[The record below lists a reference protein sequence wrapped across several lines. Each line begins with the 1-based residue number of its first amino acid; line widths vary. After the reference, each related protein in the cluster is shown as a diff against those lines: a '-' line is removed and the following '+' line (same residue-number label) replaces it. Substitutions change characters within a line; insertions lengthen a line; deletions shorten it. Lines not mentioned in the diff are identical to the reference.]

1 MPGGAMPGGPAGAG
15 PGGPRVRLAASVEA
29 IRGARSEVRRQ
40 LREQQRLRMWTLIA
54 TVVLVVGALPFY
66 FVLQAAT
73 RDPVLTSLD
82 ALSVPSW
89 AVTSKDDNIGGS
101 RWCLLDCRYR
111 ERTLNSSHP
120 VEETAKVYQD
130 ALRAAGWRMI
140 TGVPGCP
147 PEAVEGQHE
156 SCWRRDEFTLDL
168 WVREPSACSEDPLN
182 KRPTVAPPTTGT
194 PSADPSAAAS
204 ESPPPPAGP
213 SPNDVCAGST
223 VTMKVRNAIA
233 DERLQF
239 EPESTPTPD
248 PNIGNLTDEDLQPTE
263 EPSSTPSAG

>member
-1 MPGGAMPGGPAGAG
+1 
-15 PGGPRVRLAASVEA
+15 VRLAASVEA

-54 TVVLVVGALPFY
+54 TVVLIVGALPFY
-66 FVLQAAT
+66 FILQAVA
-73 RDPVLTSLD
+73 RDPVLNSLD

-111 ERTLNSSHP
+111 ERTVNSSHS
-120 VEETAKVYQD
+120 VDETATVYQD
-130 ALRAAGWRMI
+130 ALRSAGWRVI

-147 PEAVEGQHE
+147 PDAVEGEHE

-168 WVREPSACSEDPLN
+168 WVREPPACSEDPLN
-182 KRPTVAPPTTGT
+182 KRPTIAPPTGT
-194 PSADPSAAAS
+194 PSAEPSAS
-204 ESPPPPAGP
+204 EPPVPAPAGP
-213 SPNDVCAGST
+213 VPNDVCAGST

-233 DERLQF
+233 DERLQYA
-239 EPESTPTPD
+239 PESTPTPEM
-248 PNIGNLTDEDLQPTE
+248 GELTDEDLN
-263 EPSSTPSAG
+263 PSGTPLPTPSAS

>member
-1 MPGGAMPGGPAGAG
+1 MPGGPAGAG

-54 TVVLVVGALPFY
+54 VVVLVVGALPFY
-66 FVLQAAT
+66 FVLREVS

-82 ALSVPSW
+82 SLSVPAW

-111 ERTLNSSHP
+111 ERTVNSSHS
-120 VEETAKVYQD
+120 VDETAKVYQD
-130 ALRAAGWRMI
+130 ALRSAGWTVI

-147 PEAVEGQHE
+147 PEAVEGEHE

-168 WVREPSACSEDPLN
+168 WVREPSACSDDPLN
-182 KRPTVAPPTTGT
+182 KRPTIAPPTGT
-194 PSADPSAAAS
+194 PSTDPSAGAS
-204 ESPPPPAGP
+204 EPPAAAPAGP
-213 SPNDVCAGST
+213 APNDVCAGST

-248 PNIGNLTDEDLQPTE
+248 PEMGNLTDEDLEPSGA
-263 EPSSTPSAG
+263 PSSTPSGG